1 MYNYITGKVT
11 FVEANMIVIENN
23 GIGYS
28 VFVAN
33 PYSFEEGSETTVY
46 VYNQIREDKSPR

>member
-1 MYNYITGKVT
+1 MYNYITGKVA
-11 FVEANMIVIENN
+11 FVEANLIVIENN

-46 VYNQIREDKSPR
+46 VYNQR